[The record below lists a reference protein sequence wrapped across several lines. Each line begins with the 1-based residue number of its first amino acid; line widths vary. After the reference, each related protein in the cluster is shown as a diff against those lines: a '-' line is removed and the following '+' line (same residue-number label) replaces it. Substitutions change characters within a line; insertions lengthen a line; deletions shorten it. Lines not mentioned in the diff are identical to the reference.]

1 MREMFKRLQLIFIV
15 MSGFMLLATNC
26 LASNKTIELLYDF
39 PTHLSLSTQHVNRIH
54 FANKPAWKIIGDTSK
69 YNIILSENR
78 KDLFIQ
84 LNTQAGDRINI
95 SVIDIA
101 GKVVDLEITAITS
114 KYPSIITLT
123 DTDRDSLKDSDAERE
138 INQMLTAMQQGI
150 KSKYYVL
157 KGSSSFNCG
166 VLGQKSNCQILAD
179 YRFGK
184 YRGITLRVRNKGSSL
199 LLLDINSLAKAIP
212 YRILRQSPT
221 SCVIAKSAEKI
232 IYFVGKVGLE
242 DDV

>member
-1 MREMFKRLQLIFIV
+1 MRGMFKRLQLLFIV
-15 MSGFMLLATNC
+15 MFGVMLLATNC

-39 PTHLSLSTQHVNRIH
+39 PTHLRLSTQHVNRIH
-54 FANKPAWKIIGDTSK
+54 FADKQIKKIVGDTSE

-78 KDLFIQ
+78 KDMFVQ
-84 LNTQAGDRINI
+84 LNAQAGDRINI

-166 VLGQKSNCQILAD
+166 VLGRKTNCRILAD

-184 YRGITLRVRNKGSSL
+184 YRGIALRVRNKGNNSL
-199 LLLDINSLAKAIP
+199 SLDINSLAKAIP

-232 IYFVGKVGLE
+232 IYFVGKDGQGR
-242 DDV
+242 